1 MDDNILDLVNKIRSD
16 SESNTFEYV
25 KAKYQEF
32 FEKYPVLFKNAVD
45 ASFPLTYLEW
55 MISMSKKV
63 TESNVENLD
72 KEVYDQLRKDY
83 IDPIIKDE

>member
-1 MDDNILDLVNKIRSD
+1 MDDNILDMVFKIRTD
-16 SESNTFEYV
+16 SETNNFDYV
-25 KAKYQEF
+25 KAKYQAF

-55 MISMSKKV
+55 MVSMSKKL
-63 TESNVENLD
+63 TGNNVDNLD